1 MHQWDRN
8 IASRLERISTP
19 QEQGCE
25 VSIHSGQ
32 MEPSPKE

>member
-1 MHQWDRN
+1 MG
-8 IASRLERISTP
+8 RLERRNAS

-32 MEPSPKE
+32 MEPTAEEQ